1 MINKR
6 GLSPEEFEQVDDTL
20 FDYLLVYDALVE
32 PSGTKIDMLY
42 HAHLCQ
48 TITLNNPNMTKE
60 HAKKI
65 ETTDYDFLGILGE
78 GTTQERK
85 DSREKSKEAVKQQS
99 TNDYFTSRMNS
110 LKGKDNGKKG

>member
-6 GLSPEEFEQVDDTL
+6 GLSPEEFKQVDDTL
-20 FDYLLVYDALVE
+20 LNYLLVYDALVE

-48 TITLNNPNMTKE
+48 TLTLNNPNMTKE
-60 HAKKI
+60 HAKNIK
-65 ETTDYDFLGILGE
+65 TSDYDFLGILGE

-85 DSREKSKEAVKQQS
+85 NSREKEKEAVKKQS
-99 TNDYFTSRMNS
+99 TQDYFTSRMS
-110 LKGKDNGKKG
+110 TLKGKDNGK